1 MIRRL
6 LIANRGEIACRIVAT
21 CRRLGIHSIAVFSE
35 ADRGARHVRLADEA
49 HLIGPAAA
57 SESYLNGQR
66 IIEVA
71 LASGADAV
79 HPGYGF
85 LSEQHGFA
93 QSCAA
98 SGLVFV
104 GPAPETIR
112 LMGLK
117 QEAKALAAEAG
128 VDVLPGYYG
137 EDLSPDRL
145 AKEAARVGFPLLVK
159 AVAGG
164 GGRGMRIVRNPEALT
179 EALTEASREA
189 LTSFGDGRVMLERF
203 IERPRHIEVQVFG
216 DTHGQ
221 VVHLFDRECSV
232 QRRHQK
238 VIEEAPAPGLAP
250 ALRQGLADA
259 AVRVARA
266 ASYVNAGTVE
276 FIVEPGGRFHFLE
289 MNTRLQVEHPV
300 TEQVTGL
307 DLVEWQLRIAAGEPL
322 PLGQDALSLTG
333 HAIEVRLCSEDPGKG
348 FLPST
353 GEVARWVTPPTQP
366 GWRVEQGVESGDRI
380 TPYYDSLAAKL
391 VASGRDRAEALARL
405 QQGLDETAVFG
416 VATNLSLLRRICAH
430 PDFAAVGVDTTWL
443 DRQLEALTAPSVVP
457 DRHLLLALADWCF
470 PAERE
475 GRRDPSPWAMGDG
488 WRLEGVGRLTAALE
502 GNPGLRMLIT
512 RRGPLLE
519 VTADGLRVVGEVQAG
534 SRGLRR
540 VILEGDSREL
550 FVCGHRE
557 QVAAG
562 GTGGGQWRLG
572 SPWPLPASAAEVERN
587 PTSPLP
593 GRVVAVQ
600 VRLGDEVA
608 AGQGLAV
615 VEGMKIQHTVR
626 AGLAGRITRLQV
638 AEGDAV
644 EAEQVLFEI
653 TPA

>member
-21 CRRLGIHSIAVFSE
+21 CRRLGIHSIAVYSE

-49 HLIGPAAA
+49 HLIGPATA

-66 IIEVA
+66 IIEAA

-85 LSEQHGFA
+85 LSEHAGFA
-93 QSCAA
+93 RSCAA

-137 EDLSPDRL
+137 EDMSPGRL
-145 AKEAARVGFPLLVK
+145 ATEAERVGFPLLVK

-164 GGRGMRIVRNPEALT
+164 GGRGMRIVRGPEALS
-179 EALTEASREA
+179 EALAEAGREA
-189 LTSFGDGRVMLERF
+189 LASFGDGRVMLERF

-216 DTHGQ
+216 DAHGQ

-250 ALRQGLADA
+250 ALRGGLADA

-266 ASYVNAGTVE
+266 ARYVNAGTVE
-276 FIVEPGGRFHFLE
+276 FVVAPDGRFYFLE

-307 DLVEWQLRIAAGEPL
+307 DLVEWQLRVAAGEPL
-322 PLGQDALSLTG
+322 PRGQDALSLTG
-333 HAIEVRLCSEDPGKG
+333 HAIEVRLCSEDPNKG

-353 GEVARWVTPPTQP
+353 GLITQWVTPPAEAT
-366 GWRVEQGVESGDRI
+366 WRVEQGVESGDRI
-380 TPYYDSLAAKL
+380 TPFYDSLAAKL
-391 VASGRDRAEALARL
+391 VASGRDRAEALSRL
-405 QQGLDETAVFG
+405 QRGLDETAVFG
-416 VATNLSLLRRICAH
+416 VSTNLALLRRVCAH
-430 PDFAAVGVDTTWL
+430 PDFAAVAVDTTWL
-443 DRQLEALTAPSVVP
+443 DRHLEALTAPPATP
-457 DRHLLLALADWCF
+457 DPHLLLALADWCL
-470 PAERE
+470 PLGPEV
-475 GRRDPSPWAMGDG
+475 GQDHSPWAMSDG
-488 WRLEGVGRLTAALE
+488 WRLDGVGRRTAALE
-502 GNPGLRMLIT
+502 GNPGLRLVIQ
-512 RRGPLLE
+512 RRSHRLE
-519 VTADGLRVVGEVQAG
+519 VVVDSLRLVGEVQEG
-534 SRGLRR
+534 HRGLRR
-540 VILEGDSREL
+540 VTCAGETRDVFL
-550 FVCGHRE
+550 CGHGA
-557 QVAAG
+557 QVALGGTAG
-562 GTGGGQWRLG
+562 GPWRLG
-572 SPWPLPASAAEVERN
+572 SPWPLPASSAEAERN

-600 VRLGDEVA
+600 ARLGEEVM
-608 AGQGLAV
+608 AGQALAV

-626 AGLAGRITRLQV
+626 AGLAGRITRSYV

-653 TPA
+653 SPA